1 MKVIVHGFFGKY
13 SQPCGNDDIVEL
25 TVENKCLEVIF
36 TLYIQLYVKENK
48 STQLC
53 YDELYQKIIKTQC
66 VLEHTELA
74 LLRRATIKLANK
86 SQLQSDASL
95 QRKLMLLL
103 SLIATAQRYERYIYW
118 L

>member
-1 MKVIVHGFFGKY
+1 MLIIVHGFFGKHA
-13 SQPCGNDDIVEL
+13 QPCGNDDIIEL
-25 TVENKCLEVIF
+25 TVENKCIEVIF
-36 TLYIQLYVKENK
+36 TLYTQLYIKENK
-48 STQLC
+48 TSLFC
-53 YDELYQKIIKTQC
+53 HDELHQKITKTQC

-86 SQLQSDASL
+86 PQLQSDTRL

-103 SLIATAQRYERYIYW
+103 SLIATAQRYKRDIYW

>member
-1 MKVIVHGFFGKY
+1 MKVIVHGFFGKHA
-13 SQPCGNDDIVEL
+13 QPCRNDDIVEL
-25 TVENKCLEVIF
+25 TVENKCIEVIF

-48 STQLC
+48 SIQLC

-66 VLEHTELA
+66 VMEHTELA

-86 SQLQSDASL
+86 SQLQSDARL
-95 QRKLMLLL
+95 QRKLTLLL
-103 SLIATAQRYERYIYW
+103 LLLATAQRYKRDIYW

>member
-1 MKVIVHGFFGKY
+1 MLIMVHGFFGKHA
-13 SQPCGNDDIVEL
+13 QPCGNDDIVEL
-25 TVENKCLEVIF
+25 TVEKKCIEVIF
-36 TLYIQLYVKENK
+36 TLYTQLYIKENK

-53 YDELYQKIIKTQC
+53 YDELYQKITQIQC
-66 VLEHTELA
+66 VMEHTELA

-86 SQLQSDASL
+86 SQLQSDARL

-103 SLIATAQRYERYIYW
+103 SLIATAQRYKRDIYW